1 MKKRVSKDIILF
13 IILIPVFL
21 FLAFFISSRIQSKLP
36 SYSVINKSRT
46 GLSVFYKALKE
57 LKYPVE
63 RTLKPIESCDENSI
77 QIAAETSNF
86 DINNEEIKGWIE
98 NGGTLVY
105 LRDNIFGS
113 IEYEVTQNLSIT
125 TSKLKKGN
133 IIEVEGRGLTNKA
146 LIKSSDLAYKL
157 LMEIDKY
164 PYENI
169 YFNEAHL
176 YPSAKKSLW
185 DSVPIGIKYI
195 CYQLIIIL
203 IAFFYYKGKRFGKP
217 IPLSDEVER
226 KENEYLYS
234 TASLYRQA
242 KCWDL
247 MVEGYYKSL
256 LSSINYYDRNWL
268 EYWERGNLPSYD
280 QAKKVFD
287 FMNNRNEKAKRRDYI
302 QIVNTIE
309 HLKNILKK
317 RGDLNWKALK
327 KVK

>member
-1 MKKRVSKDIILF
+1 MKKRTSKDIILF
-13 IILIPVFL
+13 IILIPTFL
-21 FLAFFISSRIQSKLP
+21 FLAFFISSRIESKLP

-46 GLSVFYKALKE
+46 GLSVFYETLKE
-57 LKYPVE
+57 LKYPVD
-63 RTLKPIESCDENSI
+63 RTIKPIKSYDKKSI
-77 QIAAETSNF
+77 QIAAETGNL
-86 DINNEEIKGWIE
+86 DINSEEIKRWIE
-98 NGGTLVY
+98 DGGTLIY

-113 IEYEVTQNLSIT
+113 IEYEVNPGLSIT

-133 IIEVEGRGLTNKA
+133 IVEVEGRGLTNKA
-146 LIKSSDLAYKL
+146 LTKSTDLAYEL

-164 PYENI
+164 PYDKI

-185 DSVPIGIKYI
+185 DSVPIGVKYI
-195 CYQLIIIL
+195 CYQLIIII

-226 KENEYLYS
+226 RENEYLYS

-247 MVEGYYKSL
+247 MAESYYKSL
-256 LSSINYYDRNWL
+256 LRSINYYDGNWL
-268 EYWERGNLPSYD
+268 EYWERENLPSYD
-280 QAKKVFD
+280 NAKKVYD
-287 FMNNRNEKAKRRDYI
+287 FMNNRNEKAKMKDYI

-309 HLKNILKK
+309 YLKNILKK
-317 RGDLNWKALK
+317 RGDLSWKALK